1 MKKFNRKLFRFF
13 KKNENLFTFISG
25 ILILL
30 AFIVYK
36 FYALVALRNILYLF
50 VVVLCGLPILQRA
63 ISGLKYKAIGIE
75 VLVSIAVIAALFI
88 GEYTESAM
96 VTFLFQLGSYL
107 EERTLKKTRSSIK
120 ILTQMAPETALLL
133 DQSGEYS
140 TVDVDE
146 VEVNDL
152 LLVKV
157 GSKIPVDGFISS
169 GEGYFNEAS
178 INGESKLAFKEV
190 GDRVFAGTILDS
202 GLVKIKATRVGED
215 TTFSKI
221 IELVEEAQDAKSPE
235 EKFINRFAKYYT
247 PAVIVLSIF
256 VYIFT
261 KSINTAITVLVL
273 ACPGALVIGAPVAN
287 VAGIGTGAKN
297 NILLK
302 GGESISN
309 YAKSDIF
316 IFDKTGTLTEGKP
329 NIVDVFY
336 YTENQDYALRLLASI
351 ENSSDH
357 PLAKSITNY
366 AKEKNI
372 DFDENILTNTHKG
385 LGMSAV
391 VENKEILVGN
401 ERLMNEN
408 NIFLTETQKNNL
420 STIQSKGGSVVIL
433 SENKNILMIVG
444 ISDKIKANSS
454 EMIKELKS
462 LGVKKTV
469 MLTGDNEKTAESVG
483 DAIGIDDIR
492 ANLLP
497 EDKLNIVKDFQK
509 EGYKVAFVGDGI
521 NDSPALSQ
529 SNTGIAMGGG
539 TDVAIEIS
547 DVVLIKSDLESVT
560 KSFYLAKKTMNI
572 MRQNIVIAI
581 GTVIF
586 LILGLFLG
594 YVHMA
599 IGMLVHE
606 ASILA
611 VILNAM
617 RLLYSKR
624 NWFIP

>member
-261 KSINTAITVLVL
+261 RSINTAITVLVL

-329 NIVDVFY
+329 NIVDIFY
-336 YTENQDYALRLLASI
+336 YIENQDYALRLLASI

-408 NIFLTETQKNNL
+408 NIFLTATQKNNL

-572 MRQNIVIAI
+572 MKQNIVVAI

-624 NWFIP
+624 N

>member
-235 EKFINRFAKYYT
+235 EKIINRFAKYYT

-261 KSINTAITVLVL
+261 RSINTAITVLVL

-329 NIVDVFY
+329 NIVDIFY
-336 YTENQDYALRLLASI
+336 YIENQDYALRLLASI

-408 NIFLTETQKNNL
+408 NIFLTATQKNNL

-572 MRQNIVIAI
+572 MKQNIVVAI

>member
-261 KSINTAITVLVL
+261 RSINTAITVLVL

-329 NIVDVFY
+329 NIVDIFY
-336 YTENQDYALRLLASI
+336 YIENQDYALRLLASI

-408 NIFLTETQKNNL
+408 NIFLTATQKNNL

-572 MRQNIVIAI
+572 MKQNIVVAI

>member
-261 KSINTAITVLVL
+261 RSINTAITVLVL

-297 NILLK
+297 HILLK

-329 NIVDVFY
+329 NIVDIFY

-366 AKEKNI
+366 AKDKNI

-572 MRQNIVIAI
+572 MKQNIVVAI

-624 NWFIP
+624 NWFII

>member
-261 KSINTAITVLVL
+261 RSINTAITVLVL

-329 NIVDVFY
+329 NIVDIFY
-336 YTENQDYALRLLASI
+336 YIENQDYALRLLASI

-408 NIFLTETQKNNL
+408 NIFLTATQKNNL

-560 KSFYLAKKTMNI
+560 KSFYLAKKTMTI

-624 NWFIP
+624 N

>member
-336 YTENQDYALRLLASI
+336 YTENQDYALKLLASI

-366 AKEKNI
+366 AKDKNI

-408 NIFLTETQKNNL
+408 NIFLTATQKNNL

-539 TDVAIEIS
+539 TGVAIEIS

-624 NWFIP
+624 N

>member
-235 EKFINRFAKYYT
+235 EKIINRFAKYYT

-261 KSINTAITVLVL
+261 RSINTAITVLVL

-329 NIVDVFY
+329 NIVDIFY
-336 YTENQDYALRLLASI
+336 YIENQDYALRLLASI

-408 NIFLTETQKNNL
+408 NIFLTATQKNNL

-572 MRQNIVIAI
+572 MKQNIVVAI

-624 NWFIP
+624 N

>member
-157 GSKIPVDGFISS
+157 GSKIPVDGCISS

-261 KSINTAITVLVL
+261 RSINTAITVLVL

-329 NIVDVFY
+329 NIVDIFY

-366 AKEKNI
+366 AKDKNI

-408 NIFLTETQKNNL
+408 NIFLTETQKNHL

-497 EDKLNIVKDFQK
+497 EDKLNIVKYFQK

-560 KSFYLAKKTMNI
+560 KSFYLAKKTMTI